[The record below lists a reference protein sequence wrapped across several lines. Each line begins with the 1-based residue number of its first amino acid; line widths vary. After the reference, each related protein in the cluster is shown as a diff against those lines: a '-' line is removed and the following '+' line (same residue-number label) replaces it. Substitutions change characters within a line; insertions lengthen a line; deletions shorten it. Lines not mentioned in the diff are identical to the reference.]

1 MIGFTSLL
9 QLFRSRLGSI
19 SKFSVFAV
27 VGFFILC
34 IMLVHI
40 ETHNHITSSALNH
53 FFSLSTNDYGNDIVN
68 ASDPRA
74 NSTLGFGRAVYINV
88 ETRWDLDDAI
98 TLQSAI
104 SEIDVEKF
112 NAIPVEELGP
122 EAMPLTSHVSNMY
135 EYMGLVSCYA
145 THAKLWKEFLE
156 GNEETMIV
164 FEADASWDIEF
175 RRQLAHFSTGIH
187 KILVQLGKIDPATKI
202 TNKDPYLHSHWDLI
216 QMGGCYESVKGV
228 NKSIPYTD
236 PYAQPNQVSL
246 DNTPIENGTRLIRHN
261 GEQMCTTSYAMSR
274 RGAEKLLLRGA
285 LDFNTPVDGVIAELV
300 REDLID
306 QYSFLPT
313 SVVQWKYIKTLGM
326 NVKNSEISD
335 MAKADNELTQKQKD
349 QAWDEAHKN
358 MSVWGYDPVF
368 AHLKFQKPAL
378 FNLKDVLYKQ
388 MV

>member
-1 MIGFTSLL
+1 
-9 QLFRSRLGSI
+9 
-19 SKFSVFAV
+19 
-27 VGFFILC
+27 
-34 IMLVHI
+34 MLVHI
-40 ETHNHITSSALNH
+40 ETRNHITSSALNH
-53 FFSLSTNDYGNDIVN
+53 LVSFSANEYGNNIVN
-68 ASDPRA
+68 VSDPRA
-74 NSTLGFGRAVYINV
+74 NLTLGFGRAVYINIA
-88 ETRWDLDDAI
+88 TRWDLDDTM

-112 NAIPVEELGP
+112 NAIPVEELSP
-122 EAMPLTSHVSNMY
+122 EAMPLTSQGSNMF

-164 FEADASWDIEF
+164 FEADATWDIEL

-216 QMGGCYESVKGV
+216 QLGGCYESVEGV
-228 NKSIPYTD
+228 NKSIPYAD
-236 PYAQPNQVSL
+236 PYAQLKQVSL

-285 LDFNTPVDGVIAELV
+285 LDFNTAVDGVISELV
-300 REDLID
+300 RQDLID
-306 QYSFLPT
+306 QYTLLPT
-313 SVVQWKYIKTLGM
+313 PVIQWKYVKVLGI

-335 MAKADNELTQKQKD
+335 MTKEDSELTQKQKD

-358 MSVWGYDPVF
+358 MSVWNYDPTF

-388 MV
+388 VA